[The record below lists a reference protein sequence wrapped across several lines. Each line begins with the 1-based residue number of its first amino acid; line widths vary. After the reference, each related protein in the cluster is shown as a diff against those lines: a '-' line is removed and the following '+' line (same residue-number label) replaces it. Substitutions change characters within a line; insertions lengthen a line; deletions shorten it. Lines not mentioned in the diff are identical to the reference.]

1 MLKKYV
7 RIFNRTLISERS
19 ALNRRNNFCTDR
31 HAGNDVNNKKRKK
44 HRSFA
49 SVCSGSVAGILAV
62 IAVFSLIATQE
73 AQGFGRLSDGDHA
86 VFSAGRSEAV
96 TTSTKEIEAAI
107 EAFEQDAASRKENKV
122 IRVHLAGEPG
132 DPIPAEAMDTDT
144 ASLLK
149 LISEGLVILDENGNP
164 APGCARKWSV
174 SDDGLKWTFRLREDL
189 SWSDGKPLKAK
200 VFEKMFRKLADP
212 ATEALYGHDLMKNIA
227 GYEDVLN
234 GDPDALQVSAEKDNT
249 FVVRLSTPDP
259 SFALKCASWSLLPIR
274 EQIEKDDSGLDWENV
289 TGNGPYVIASDDLKE
304 KENTAVSKD
313 AKESPAQGFILK
325 KNPYYL
331 NELVPFE
338 EVHWTVEGDV
348 NREYSD
354 LLNGQFH
361 AVADTSGKI
370 TTGEDES
377 DAEQENASAGLTAA
391 SAAQENASAG
401 ETRAAAGQEPSG
413 EVKETVIEGTSPEIS
428 AVMSSQT
435 LPDTIGILFNCDQ
448 KALKDSRVRS
458 ALSMAVDREYIA
470 SEILSGVYEPSS
482 HQELFDTV
490 SGEPDD
496 RDQGTENQEN
506 NGNIARA
513 AKLLKEAGY
522 GDGKKF
528 PVLTCL
534 ADENGSAFRIAEYI
548 ASEWKKLGIEVKIE
562 KTKAKDL
569 ARKKGEGH
577 FDVICGN
584 ILLPSDLP
592 TEELEKFTTD
602 NEENKSGFSSKK
614 YDGLIAEAMKTT
626 EQTKHEEKL
635 EEAVRVLED
644 ETPAAPLAA
653 KNVSWLRLDDL
664 DGILCDASGCWQL
677 WKDKNVV
684 MSETQ
689 LRAGSGA
696 AQAAETGTGAEQA
709 SDQTSA
715 EEIAADLAK
724 AQKTGT
730 SGMPVA
736 QKATGTGIISRLI
749 SMWKKPAEDTRT
761 VDFTPEPG
769 SFMDRMFQSS
779 FYFRKADQDAWLT
792 SQAYILKKASENA
805 GRLISLP
812 KYTRVHLTGIGKKGY
827 VRLTVN
833 GKFCYLEADKVTMEE
848 SVLHQVR
855 AEEKTQA
862 QQLAVNSESMHPV
875 RERELKT
882 RAAEIKEENERI
894 LAEIAFQ
901 EALRTQTRN
910 PNWDGPVLSRGNGS
924 VHGPSGKETYYNL
937 NMSGVV
943 NIMRRMGNTDEYWVR
958 DDGCKML
965 GNYIMCAANLRV
977 HPRGSLV
984 ESSLGTC
991 IVCDTGG
998 FARGNSN
1005 QLDIAVTW

>member
-1 MLKKYV
+1 M
-7 RIFNRTLISERS
+7 T
-19 ALNRRNNFCTDR
+19 
-31 HAGNDVNNKKRKK
+31 
-44 HRSFA
+44 
-49 SVCSGSVAGILAV
+49 
-62 IAVFSLIATQE
+62 
-73 AQGFGRLSDGDHA
+73 
-86 VFSAGRSEAV
+86 
-96 TTSTKEIEAAI
+96 
-107 EAFEQDAASRKENKV
+107 
-122 IRVHLAGEPG
+122 
-132 DPIPAEAMDTDT
+132 
-144 ASLLK
+144 
-149 LISEGLVILDENGNP
+149 
-164 APGCARKWSV
+164 
-174 SDDGLKWTFRLREDL
+174 
-189 SWSDGKPLKAK
+189 
-200 VFEKMFRKLADP
+200 
-212 ATEALYGHDLMKNIA
+212 
-227 GYEDVLN
+227 
-234 GDPDALQVSAEKDNT
+234 
-249 FVVRLSTPDP
+249 
-259 SFALKCASWSLLPIR
+259 
-274 EQIEKDDSGLDWENV
+274 
-289 TGNGPYVIASDDLKE
+289 SDDLKK

-361 AVADTSGKI
+361 AVAD
-370 TTGEDES
+370 
-377 DAEQENASAGLTAA
+377 A
-391 SAAQENASAG
+391 
-401 ETRAAAGQEPSG
+401 SG
-413 EVKETVIEGTSPEIS
+413 EVKETTIEGTSPEIS

-458 ALSMAVDREYIA
+458 ALSMAVDRQYIA

-496 RDQGTENQEN
+496 RDQGTEDQED
-506 NGNIARA
+506 NGNTARA

-522 GDGKKF
+522 GEGKKF

-569 ARKKGEGH
+569 ARKKEKGH

-937 NMSGVV
+937 NMNGVV

>member
-7 RIFNRTLISERS
+7 RKFNRTLISERS
-19 ALNRRNNFCTDR
+19 ALNRRNNFYTDR

-73 AQGFGRLSDGDHA
+73 AQGFGRLSDGDHTI
-86 VFSAGRSEAV
+86 FSVGRSEAV

-149 LISEGLVILDENGNP
+149 LISEGLVILDENGDP

-189 SWSDGKPLKAK
+189 SWSDGEPLKAK

-361 AVADTSGKI
+361 AVADTSG
-370 TTGEDES
+370 
-377 DAEQENASAGLTAA
+377 
-391 SAAQENASAG
+391 
-401 ETRAAAGQEPSG
+401 
-413 EVKETVIEGTSPEIS
+413 EVKETSIEGTSPEIS

-496 RDQGTENQEN
+496 RDQGTEDQEN
-506 NGNIARA
+506 NGNTARA

-522 GDGKKF
+522 GEGKKF

-569 ARKKGEGH
+569 ARKKEKGH

-584 ILLPSDLP
+584 IMLPSDLP

-626 EQTKHEEKL
+626 EQAKHEEKL

-689 LRAGSGA
+689 LTAGSGT
-696 AQAAETGTGAEQA
+696 AQAAKTGAEAEQA
-709 SDQTSA
+709 SDQASA

-736 QKATGTGIISRLI
+736 QKATSTGIISRLI

-937 NMSGVV
+937 NMNGVV

>member
-7 RIFNRTLISERS
+7 RKFNRALISERS
-19 ALNRRNNFCTDR
+19 ALNRRNNFYTDR
-31 HAGNDVNNKKRKK
+31 HAGNGVNNKKRKK
-44 HRSFA
+44 RRSFA
-49 SVCSGSVAGILAV
+49 GVCSGSVAGILAV

-96 TTSTKEIEAAI
+96 TSSTKEIEAAI

-122 IRVHLAGEPG
+122 IRVHLAGKPG
-132 DPIPAEAMDTDT
+132 DPIPTEAMDTDT

-304 KENTAVSKD
+304 NTAVSKD

-361 AVADTSGKI
+361 AVADTSG
-370 TTGEDES
+370 
-377 DAEQENASAGLTAA
+377 
-391 SAAQENASAG
+391 
-401 ETRAAAGQEPSG
+401 
-413 EVKETVIEGTSPEIS
+413 EVKETSIEGTSPEIS

-496 RDQGTENQEN
+496 RNQGTEDQEN
-506 NGNIARA
+506 NGNTARA

-522 GDGKKF
+522 GEGKKF

-569 ARKKGEGH
+569 ARKKEKGH

-584 ILLPSDLP
+584 IMLPSDLP

-689 LRAGSGA
+689 LTAGSGT
-696 AQAAETGTGAEQA
+696 AQAAKTGAEAEQA
-709 SDQTSA
+709 SDQASA

-937 NMSGVV
+937 NMNGVV

>member
-7 RIFNRTLISERS
+7 RKFNRTLISERS
-19 ALNRRNNFCTDR
+19 ALNRRNNFYTDR

-132 DPIPAEAMDTDT
+132 DPIPTEAMDTDT

-361 AVADTSGKI
+361 AVADTSG
-370 TTGEDES
+370 
-377 DAEQENASAGLTAA
+377 
-391 SAAQENASAG
+391 
-401 ETRAAAGQEPSG
+401 
-413 EVKETVIEGTSPEIS
+413 EVKETSIEGTSPEIS

-496 RDQGTENQEN
+496 RNQGTEDQEN
-506 NGNIARA
+506 NGNTARA

-522 GDGKKF
+522 GEGKKF

-569 ARKKGEGH
+569 ARKKEKGH

>member
-1 MLKKYV
+1 
-7 RIFNRTLISERS
+7 
-19 ALNRRNNFCTDR
+19 
-31 HAGNDVNNKKRKK
+31 
-44 HRSFA
+44 
-49 SVCSGSVAGILAV
+49 
-62 IAVFSLIATQE
+62 
-73 AQGFGRLSDGDHA
+73 
-86 VFSAGRSEAV
+86 
-96 TTSTKEIEAAI
+96 
-107 EAFEQDAASRKENKV
+107 
-122 IRVHLAGEPG
+122 
-132 DPIPAEAMDTDT
+132 
-144 ASLLK
+144 
-149 LISEGLVILDENGNP
+149 
-164 APGCARKWSV
+164 
-174 SDDGLKWTFRLREDL
+174 
-189 SWSDGKPLKAK
+189 
-200 VFEKMFRKLADP
+200 
-212 ATEALYGHDLMKNIA
+212 
-227 GYEDVLN
+227 
-234 GDPDALQVSAEKDNT
+234 
-249 FVVRLSTPDP
+249 
-259 SFALKCASWSLLPIR
+259 
-274 EQIEKDDSGLDWENV
+274 
-289 TGNGPYVIASDDLKE
+289 
-304 KENTAVSKD
+304 
-313 AKESPAQGFILK
+313 
-325 KNPYYL
+325 
-331 NELVPFE
+331 
-338 EVHWTVEGDV
+338 
-348 NREYSD
+348 
-354 LLNGQFH
+354 
-361 AVADTSGKI
+361 
-370 TTGEDES
+370 
-377 DAEQENASAGLTAA
+377 
-391 SAAQENASAG
+391 
-401 ETRAAAGQEPSG
+401 
-413 EVKETVIEGTSPEIS
+413 
-428 AVMSSQT
+428 
-435 LPDTIGILFNCDQ
+435 
-448 KALKDSRVRS
+448 
-458 ALSMAVDREYIA
+458 MAVDREYIA

-496 RDQGTENQEN
+496 RNQGTEDQEN
-506 NGNIARA
+506 NGNTARA

-522 GDGKKF
+522 GEGKKF

-562 KTKAKDL
+562 KSKAKDL
-569 ARKKGEGH
+569 ARKKEKGH

-689 LRAGSGA
+689 LTAGSGT
-696 AQAAETGTGAEQA
+696 AQAAKTGAEAEQA
-709 SDQTSA
+709 SDQASA

-724 AQKTGT
+724 EQKTGA

-937 NMSGVV
+937 NMNGVV

>member
-7 RIFNRTLISERS
+7 RKFNRTLISERS
-19 ALNRRNNFCTDR
+19 ALNRRNNFYTDR

-73 AQGFGRLSDGDHA
+73 AQGFGRLSDGDHTI
-86 VFSAGRSEAV
+86 FSAGRSEAV

-122 IRVHLAGEPG
+122 IRVHLAGKPG
-132 DPIPAEAMDTDT
+132 DPIPTEAMDTDT

-313 AKESPAQGFILK
+313 AKESPAQGFILR

-361 AVADTSGKI
+361 AVADTSG
-370 TTGEDES
+370 
-377 DAEQENASAGLTAA
+377 
-391 SAAQENASAG
+391 
-401 ETRAAAGQEPSG
+401 
-413 EVKETVIEGTSPEIS
+413 EVKETSIEGTSPEIS

-496 RDQGTENQEN
+496 RDQGTEDQEN
-506 NGNIARA
+506 NGNTARA

-522 GDGKKF
+522 GEGKKF

-569 ARKKGEGH
+569 ARKKEKGH

-689 LRAGSGA
+689 LTAGSGT
-696 AQAAETGTGAEQA
+696 AQAAKTGAEAEQA
-709 SDQTSA
+709 SDQASA

-792 SQAYILKKASENA
+792 SQAYILRKASENA

-937 NMSGVV
+937 NMNGVV

>member
-19 ALNRRNNFCTDR
+19 ALNRRNNFYTDR

-73 AQGFGRLSDGDHA
+73 AQGFGRLSDGDHTI
-86 VFSAGRSEAV
+86 FSAGRSEAV

-361 AVADTSGKI
+361 AVADTSG
-370 TTGEDES
+370 
-377 DAEQENASAGLTAA
+377 
-391 SAAQENASAG
+391 
-401 ETRAAAGQEPSG
+401 
-413 EVKETVIEGTSPEIS
+413 EVKETSIEGTSPEIS

-496 RDQGTENQEN
+496 RNQGTEDQEN
-506 NGNIARA
+506 NGNTARA

-522 GDGKKF
+522 GEGKKF

-689 LRAGSGA
+689 LTAGSGT
-696 AQAAETGTGAEQA
+696 AQAAKTGAEAEQA
-709 SDQTSA
+709 SDQASA

>member
-19 ALNRRNNFCTDR
+19 ALNRRNNFYTDR
-31 HAGNDVNNKKRKK
+31 HAGNGVNNKKRKK
-44 HRSFA
+44 RRSFA
-49 SVCSGSVAGILAV
+49 GVCSGSVAGILAV

-73 AQGFGRLSDGDHA
+73 AQGFGRLSDGDHTI
-86 VFSAGRSEAV
+86 FSAGRSEAV

-122 IRVHLAGEPG
+122 IRVHLAGKPG
-132 DPIPAEAMDTDT
+132 DPIPTEAMDTDT

-361 AVADTSGKI
+361 AVADTSG
-370 TTGEDES
+370 
-377 DAEQENASAGLTAA
+377 
-391 SAAQENASAG
+391 
-401 ETRAAAGQEPSG
+401 
-413 EVKETVIEGTSPEIS
+413 EVKETSIEGTSPEIS

-458 ALSMAVDREYIA
+458 ALSMAVDRQYIA

-496 RDQGTENQEN
+496 RNQGTEDQED
-506 NGNIARA
+506 NGNTARA

-522 GDGKKF
+522 GEGKKF

-569 ARKKGEGH
+569 ARKKEKGH

-584 ILLPSDLP
+584 IMLPSDLP

-937 NMSGVV
+937 NMNGVV

>member
-7 RIFNRTLISERS
+7 RKFNRTLISERS
-19 ALNRRNNFCTDR
+19 ALSRRNNFYTDR

-73 AQGFGRLSDGDHA
+73 AQGFGRLSDGDHTI
-86 VFSAGRSEAV
+86 FSAGRSEAV

-132 DPIPAEAMDTDT
+132 DPIPTEAMDTDT

-174 SDDGLKWTFRLREDL
+174 SDNGLKWTFRLREDL

-304 KENTAVSKD
+304 NTAVSKD

-361 AVADTSGKI
+361 AVADTSG
-370 TTGEDES
+370 
-377 DAEQENASAGLTAA
+377 
-391 SAAQENASAG
+391 
-401 ETRAAAGQEPSG
+401 
-413 EVKETVIEGTSPEIS
+413 EVKETSIEGTSPEIS

-448 KALKDSRVRS
+448 KALKDSKVRS
-458 ALSMAVDREYIA
+458 ALSMAVDRQYIA

-490 SGEPDD
+490 LGEPDD
-496 RDQGTENQEN
+496 RDQGTEDQED
-506 NGNIARA
+506 NGNTARA

-569 ARKKGEGH
+569 ARKKEKGH

-653 KNVSWLRLDDL
+653 KNVSWLRLDEL

-689 LRAGSGA
+689 LTAGSGT
-696 AQAAETGTGAEQA
+696 AQAAKTGAEAEQA
-709 SDQTSA
+709 SDQASA

-724 AQKTGT
+724 AQRTGT

-937 NMSGVV
+937 NMNGVV